1 MKVIEQILAGLNE
14 SLVKMGTNLGMAIP
28 GIITALIV
36 LFVGYITSVI
46 TGGLVKKLFKKI
58 GLDKKIARLG
68 LSESIGNIELSNIL
82 GIITKWYIF
91 LIFAQQAMMN
101 IALGTIGEFIG
112 LLLTAAPLIISGTL
126 LMIGG
131 LLIAGYIAEHI
142 KKLKFTYCETIAA
155 GARLFIIYLALVIA
169 LGQLGFDTSILTN
182 LVTII
187 MGSLGIG
194 FSLAIGLS
202 FGLGGKEKAA
212 ELMETLKIRKW
223 IKGKKTRKRK
233 S

>member
-1 MKVIEQILAGLNE
+1 MKVIEQILTGLNE

-28 GIITALIV
+28 GIITGVIV
-36 LFVGYITSVI
+36 LAVGYIISVI
-46 TGGLVKKLFKKI
+46 IGGLIRKLFKKI
-58 GLDKKIARLG
+58 GLDKKIAQLG
-68 LSESIGNIELSNIL
+68 LSKSIGNIELSNIL

-101 IALGTIGEFIG
+101 IALGAIGEFIG
-112 LLLTAAPLIISGTL
+112 LLLTVAPLIISGAL

-131 LLIAGYIAEHI
+131 LLTAGYIGDHI

-155 GARLFIIYLALVIA
+155 GARLLIIYLALVIA
-169 LGQLGFDTSILTN
+169 LGQVGFDTSILTN

-187 MGSLGIG
+187 MGSLGLG

-212 ELMETLKIRKW
+212 EVLKTLKIRKW
-223 IKGKKTRKRK
+223 IKGEKAQKRK